1 MDARHSSKQ
10 ILILMTTHVAG
21 TNITPGGL
29 GMERLKSLPKIT
41 ELLRGDQQ
49 WPGGVP
55 FPATQEGL

>member
-1 MDARHSSKQ
+1 
-10 ILILMTTHVAG
+10 MTTRGAG
-21 TNITPGGL
+21 KNITPGDL

-55 FPATQEGL
+55 FPATQERL